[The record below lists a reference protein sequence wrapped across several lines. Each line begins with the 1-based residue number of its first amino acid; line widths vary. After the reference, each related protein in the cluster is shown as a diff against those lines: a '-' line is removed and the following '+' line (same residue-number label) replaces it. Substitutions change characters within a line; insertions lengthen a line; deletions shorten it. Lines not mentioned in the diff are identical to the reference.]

1 MSLFPTTRF
10 IWPLFATI
18 LLLATAVLAQPL
30 DFNVINKPLRNDN
43 IPAGSTYQILWEP
56 SPATYPGPITLSLVG
71 GETQT
76 SLSTIVIIAS
86 KSVIR

>member
-1 MSLFPTTRF
+1 MSLSPTTRF
-10 IWPLFATI
+10 TWPLFAI
-18 LLLATAVLAQPL
+18 LLLFATAVFAQTP
-30 DFNVINKPLRNDN
+30 DFNLITNPLRNEN
-43 IPAGSTYQILWEP
+43 VPAGSTYQIVWVP

-71 GETQT
+71 GQTQT